1 MSTNGK
7 KPVITIEE
15 MTKVYKL
22 GEHEVRA
29 LNGVSLTIYEGEFVA
44 IMGPSGSGKST
55 MMNMLGALDK
65 PTSGRYILGG
75 EDVSQLNDDALAD
88 IRNRKIGFVFQNFNL
103 LSRTPA
109 IEQVELPLVYAGK
122 SQRRQK
128 AQAAL

>member
-55 MMNMLGALDK
+55 MMNMLGKAECSALGFEAFDREQ
-65 PTSGRYILGG
+65 GR
-75 EDVSQLNDDALAD
+75 E
-88 IRNRKIGFVFQNFNL
+88 
-103 LSRTPA
+103 
-109 IEQVELPLVYAGK
+109 PLF
-122 SQRRQK
+122 RR
-128 AQAAL
+128 AA

>member
-44 IMGPSGSGKST
+44 IMGPSG
-55 MMNMLGALDK
+55 
-65 PTSGRYILGG
+65 
-75 EDVSQLNDDALAD
+75 
-88 IRNRKIGFVFQNFNL
+88 
-103 LSRTPA
+103 
-109 IEQVELPLVYAGK
+109 
-122 SQRRQK
+122 
-128 AQAAL
+128 